1 MDLDTETLQQIVTLL
16 MQLAALLPP
25 HLGEHVALALE
36 VIGGTSVVLVAL
48 KEVVARRV
56 TSPQGRAWWDA
67 VIKLA
72 DIVAL
77 NSRGMDLRPLAEPRP
92 KPKKEKK
99 R

>member
-25 HLGEHVALALE
+25 HFGEHVALVLE
-36 VIGGTSVVLVAL
+36 VIGGTSVALVAL
-48 KEVVARRV
+48 KPLIARFV
-56 TSPQGRAWWDA
+56 TSPQARAWCDA

-72 DIVAL
+72 DIVAA
-77 NSRGMDLRPLAEPRP
+77 NSRGMGLRPLAQP
-92 KPKKEKK
+92 KPKQEKK